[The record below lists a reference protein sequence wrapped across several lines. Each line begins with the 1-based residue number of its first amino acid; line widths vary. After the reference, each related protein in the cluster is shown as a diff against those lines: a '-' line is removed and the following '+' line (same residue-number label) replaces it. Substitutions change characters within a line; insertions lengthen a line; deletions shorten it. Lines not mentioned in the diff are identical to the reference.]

1 MKECSLNHFTESLAP
16 WLNDKYIRN
25 VILHDN
31 GQITFSF
38 KDGINDTYQV
48 TDCDRDQLGKI
59 CHDLVRKG
67 ISVQGLQ

>member
-16 WLNDKYIRN
+16 WLDDKYIRS
-25 VILHDN
+25 VKLHDN

-48 TDCDRDQLGKI
+48 TDCDRSQISKI

-67 ISVQGLQ
+67 ISVEGLQ